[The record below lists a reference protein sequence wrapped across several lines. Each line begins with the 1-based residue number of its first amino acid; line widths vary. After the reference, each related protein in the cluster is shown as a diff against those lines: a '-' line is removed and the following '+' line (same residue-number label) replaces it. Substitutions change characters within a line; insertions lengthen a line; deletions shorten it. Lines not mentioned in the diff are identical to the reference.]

1 MGAQVPSGHRSAPTE
16 PAGETVPPKAA
27 EGISFQKIPTPCP
40 LPLLQYV
47 QERASPQREGEFYF
61 SFPKGA
67 VGPLGIPL
75 LERESLPP

>member
-1 MGAQVPSGHRSAPTE
+1 MGGNFWAVEFLLHAGRPVSFGKIFQV
-16 PAGETVPPKAA
+16 
-27 EGISFQKIPTPCP
+27 PTPCP

-47 QERASPQREGEFYF
+47 QERASPQREGDF
-61 SFPKGA
+61 SFFFPKGA